1 VTATQLAVAPASAAA
16 VDPDNPWP
24 GLESYDEASTEFFNG
39 RQAEADDLLRRIV
52 DEPVTI
58 LFGKSGLGKTS
69 LLHAGVFP
77 RLRGKDLLPITVRLQ
92 IGTGSEPL
100 IQQVRARFLEAL
112 ATEGIEHQKPRSD
125 ETLWEYLHRADQE
138 FWTPQNRLVR
148 PVLFFDQFEELFTL
162 GAAVPEAV
170 LAFREDLADLAEN
183 RVSADLAKRIDQ
195 DEGAAL
201 RLDGQAMPY
210 KIVIALREDFLADLE
225 GWRQTMPTL
234 RRNRMRL
241 LPMGAEQALQAVH
254 NERTKHLV
262 SEAIARRIVAFLSA
276 GALASDS
283 ADLQS
288 GPAVE
293 PALLSLFCRGVNE
306 HRKRD
311 HKSTFDDALIEGGK
325 GTIVVDFY
333 RSCLADQRPRV
344 RCFIE
349 EDLVTEH
356 GYRNSYAVED
366 AVGHKAVTAS
376 ELETLINRHL
386 LRHEQHL
393 GIERVELTHDIL
405 TKAVV
410 EERDARRLAEGA
422 ERERRNRWK
431 KLRTVAIGLILLIV
445 PLFGWLAW
453 RALNGE
459 RLARTA
465 ERLAKSRELAA
476 VSGQM
481 IDRDPELALSIA
493 AEGLNGDGTAEARGA
508 LLDAARYVWPSATLG
523 SEELGARASIVALNA
538 DGSRLAVLAGTSLT
552 LWDVTVRPLRPVWTE
567 PLQLEDSTSL
577 AFGPDQNVIV
587 VGRAKAITVVDVA
600 TGRPSFELTSPL
612 SEVNDRMASFS
623 PDFRWLVW
631 KASDSALAMV
641 DYTEPN
647 QVPQTIDAS
656 DVLAFAVV
664 SGDKIVTVGHSLDNH
679 LLSKTPAGWKR
690 EKIEVPICRE
700 NAHSVSPGARYLAA
714 TWPGVKCTY
723 APDGTG
729 RPTVQQIERQMED
742 IIWSAGG
749 RAYTELQG
757 SGGLVVGRDDQ
768 PAAIIKGERSFPDRQ
783 DKTRLISVSEA
794 GNRLAIIDEDE
805 DHHLVKVFSLSV
817 NKPFL
822 SGLAS
827 DGFFAAPSGDWFAVV
842 NRDPD
847 TDSASAD
854 IFGID
859 SNFVAGHLS
868 QPRRIEIGVAASVA
882 TSPDSLIVTGEDS
895 STTVYDVA
903 TGQPRYP
910 RLTGKVELLGAT
922 RELMRLAPTRFVK
935 TRDGSAVIPP
945 GETKDRVEDTEL
957 TVTSDNNDAIAL
969 VRPVEGGVTAA
980 VYSVRGDTMTRVG
993 DIPGLPAWTP
1003 RNYHRVQVADDGRSL
1018 VLGFGD
1024 EERRFFVAGNNGQA
1038 APPQAVD
1045 PKLIAVSRT
1054 GTYELRREPSAGAG
1068 RSNHEIG
1075 TIHLVRASADAEKS
1089 VVRHVAADDD
1099 SRYQFSS
1106 DDSLLAA
1113 WGPRGLQIVQT
1124 GSGDVLVSMKTIG
1137 IRRVEFLGG
1146 NAVVSVITHDEIML
1160 VPIDQALMK
1169 RFAAWLN
1176 PRPVTAEERCLY
1188 GLPNAVCR

>member
-1 VTATQLAVAPASAAA
+1 MTAAQLGVAPASAAA

-77 RLRGKDLLPITVRLQ
+77 RLRRKDLLPIAVRLQ

-100 IQQVRARFLEAL
+100 IQQVRTRLLEAL
-112 ATEGIEHQKPRSD
+112 ATEGIEHEKPRSD
-125 ETLWEYLHRADQE
+125 ETLWEYLHRADLE

-183 RVSADLAKRIDQ
+183 RISADLAKRIDQ

-201 RLDGQAMPY
+201 HLDGQAMPY

-241 LPMGAEQALQAVH
+241 LPMGPEQALQAVH
-254 NERTKHLV
+254 NERTNHLV

-276 GALASDS
+276 GAAASDS
-283 ADLQS
+283 PDLHA

-344 RCFIE
+344 HYFIE
-349 EDLVTEH
+349 ENLVTEY

-366 AVGHKAVTAS
+366 ALEHGAATAS

-410 EERDARRLAEGA
+410 EERDARRLAERA
-422 ERERRNRWK
+422 ESERRNRWK
-431 KLRTVAIGLILLIV
+431 KLRAVALGLFLLIV
-445 PLFGWLAW
+445 PAFGWLAW
-453 RALNGE
+453 RASNGE

-523 SEELGARASIVALNA
+523 SGELGAPARVVALNA

-552 LWDVTVRPLRPVWTE
+552 FWDVTVRPLRPVWTQ
-567 PLQLEDSTSL
+567 PLQLQDSTSL
-577 AFGPDQNVIV
+577 AFGPDQKVIV
-587 VGRAKAITVVDVA
+587 VGRAHAITVVDVA
-600 TGRPSFELTSPL
+600 SGRPTFELTSPL

-641 DYTEPN
+641 DYTDPN
-647 QVPQTIDAS
+647 QVPQNIDAS
-656 DVLAFAVV
+656 DVLAFSVV
-664 SGDKIVTVGHSLDNH
+664 SGDKIVTITGLSLDKE
-679 LLSKTPAGWKR
+679 LLTKTPAGWKR
-690 EKIEVPICRE
+690 EKIAVPICVG
-700 NAHSVSPGARYLAA
+700 AHSVSPGTRYLAA
-714 TWPGVKCTY
+714 TWPAVKCTY
-723 APDGTG
+723 AADGTG
-729 RPTVQQIERQMED
+729 LPKEQQIERQMED

-749 RAYTELQG
+749 RAFTELQK
-757 SGGLVVGRDDQ
+757 SGELVVGRDGQ
-768 PAAIIKGERSFPDRQ
+768 PAAIIKGEHSISNQQDR
-783 DKTRLISVSEA
+783 TRLISVSEA
-794 GNRLAIIDEDE
+794 GNRLAIIHEDE

-827 DGFFAAPSGDWFAVV
+827 ERFYAAPSGDWFAVV
-842 NRDPD
+842 NLDPD
-847 TDSASAD
+847 THSASAD

-859 SNFVAGHLS
+859 SDFVAGHLP
-868 QPRRIEIGVAASVA
+868 QPRRIALGVAAPVG
-882 TSPDSLIVTGEDS
+882 TSSDSLIVTGED

-910 RLTGKVELLGAT
+910 PLTGEVKLLGAT
-922 RELMRLAPTRFVK
+922 RELMLLAPTRFVK

-945 GETKDRVEDTEL
+945 GETTDRVEGPAL
-957 TVTSDNNDAIAL
+957 TFTSDNRDAIAL
-969 VRPVEGGVTAA
+969 VRSLKGGVTAT

-1003 RNYHRVQVADDGRSL
+1003 SAYRRVQVADDGRSL
-1018 VLGFGD
+1018 ALGFGD
-1024 EERRFFVAGNNGQA
+1024 AKRRFFVAGNNGQA
-1038 APPQAVD
+1038 APPHAVD
-1045 PKLIAVSRT
+1045 PQLIAVSRT
-1054 GTYELRREPSAGAG
+1054 GTYELRREPRAGAG
-1068 RSNHEIG
+1068 QSNHEIG
-1075 TIHLVRASADAEKS
+1075 TIHLIRASADAKKS
-1089 VVRHVAADDD
+1089 VIRHIAAADG
-1099 SRYQFSS
+1099 YQFSS
-1106 DDSLLAA
+1106 DDTLLAA
-1113 WGPRGLQIVQT
+1113 WSSRGLQIVRT
-1124 GSGDVLVSMKTIG
+1124 GSGDVLVSMKTNG
-1137 IRRVEFLGG
+1137 IDRVEFLGR
-1146 NAVVSVITHDEIML
+1146 NAVVSVTSDDDEIMF

-1176 PRPVTAEERCLY
+1176 PRPVTEEERCLY
-1188 GLPNAVCR
+1188 GLPGAECR